1 MDNGTSLTNR
11 TTSALPNLLLPIS
24 FGVSLRLSLDLVDR
38 EGVGILPA
46 LWVHPD
52 AAMNLAVKFIN
63 NYVGEEK

>member
-11 TTSALPNLLLPIS
+11 VTSALPNLLLPIS

-46 LWVHPD
+46 LWVHLD
-52 AAMNLAVKFIN
+52 EASDLAVKFIN
-63 NYVGEEK
+63 NYVRDEK